1 MDAVRK
7 LMEPII
13 QHKFV
18 AAFAIL
24 GAVLFMIGIFEGK
37 KAMEKTPEKS
47 TMTGLTILGAVL
59 FIGAMV
65 GLGLS
70 FRRTNSGAVVTNNPL
85 YKNQ

>member
-1 MDAVRK
+1 MDLVRK

-24 GAVLFMIGIFEGK
+24 GFVLFMIGIVERK
-37 KAMEKTPEKS
+37 KLQDNTPQKS
-47 TMTGLTILGAVL
+47 SMTGLMIIGAVL
-59 FIGAMV
+59 FLGSWV

-70 FRRTNSGAVVTNNPL
+70 LKRNSGGNSTVQNPL
-85 YKNQ
+85 YKSQ